1 MFNHHVH
8 AILIDE
14 VTKEKVFYSFKTSPD
29 NKTLIKE
36 FMENNKDVELIKMEL
51 ETLDRNVT
59 VSKEKF
65 KKNYLES
72 KIFEETGLFNSDQV
86 YEEILEEGDLI
97 ALYCSVRKAVSIFK
111 IEKIRKG
118 ILGFFLGI
126 YKIHNLQGV
135 VKNTNDLRSYRDW
148 TIYNAYPSTR
158 LFRLTEV
165 KVLII
170 S

>member
-8 AILIDE
+8 AILVDE
-14 VTKEKVFYSFKTSPD
+14 VTKEKVFYSFKTYPD
-29 NKTLIKE
+29 NKTLVKE
-36 FMENNKDVELIKMEL
+36 FLENNKDVELINMEL
-51 ETLDRNVT
+51 ETKDRDVII
-59 VSKEKF
+59 SKEKF

-86 YEEILEEGDLI
+86 WEEILEEGDLI
-97 ALYCSVRKAVSIFK
+97 ALYCSVRKAATIFK

-126 YKIHNLQGV
+126 YKTHNLKGV
-135 VKNTNDLRSYRDW
+135 VKNTNDLRSYKDW
-148 TIYNAYPSTR
+148 SIYNAYPSTR
-158 LFRLTEV
+158 FFRLTEV
-165 KVLII
+165 KVIII